1 MSNIVLVFIQKIV
14 EEERM
19 LYQNST
25 VMPALTLCVF
35 PGLRDQKGDGD
46 PILMEFDQICPNST
60 DFKKCIDK
68 SR

>member
-1 MSNIVLVFIQKIV
+1 
-14 EEERM
+14 M

-25 VMPALTLCVF
+25 LMPALTLCVF

-46 PILMEFDQICPNST
+46 AILMEFDQICPNST
-60 DFKKCIDK
+60 DFKACIEK